1 VRLRRR
7 RRQSTQ
13 IINKKTTSSPPASSY
28 YSPPETKRG
37 GRKILLF
44 FILVIILG
52 SVSYYFYNLNFKKEL
67 PKSPGSETEEISTTP
82 IEPVEEEQQQPS
94 PMIHT
99 IQVEILNGCGI
110 NGVAKIFQSILR
122 DNGIDVVNTENY
134 VVRGKVFWNVDKT
147 FVIDQIG
154 VAEQAKSIAKI
165 LQIPL
170 TNIESR
176 ENPAAIYDIS
186 VVVGK
191 DYKKYIQN

>member
-1 VRLRRR
+1 MRRR

-13 IINKKTTSSPPASSY
+13 IIHKKTTSSPPASAY
-28 YSPPETKRG
+28 YSPPKPKRG
-37 GRKILLF
+37 GRRILLF

-52 SVSYYFYNLNFKKEL
+52 SVSYYFYNLNFKNEL
-67 PKSPGSETEEISTTP
+67 PESAESGTEEISKSSA
-82 IEPVEEEQQQPS
+82 EPVEEEEQQPS
-94 PMIHT
+94 PMVHT
-99 IQVEILNGCGI
+99 IQVEILNGCGV

-134 VVRGKVFWNVDKT
+134 VVKGKVFWDVDKT

-191 DYKKYIQN
+191 DYKNYMQKQ

>member
-1 VRLRRR
+1 MRRR

-13 IINKKTTSSPPASSY
+13 IIHKKTTSSPPASAY
-28 YSPPETKRG
+28 YSPPKPKRG
-37 GRKILLF
+37 GRRILLF

-52 SVSYYFYNLNFKKEL
+52 SVSYYFYNLNFKNEL
-67 PKSPGSETEEISTTP
+67 SESPESGTEEISTSSV
-82 IEPVEEEQQQPS
+82 EPVMEEEQQPS
-94 PMIHT
+94 QMVHT
-99 IQVEILNGCGI
+99 IQVEILNGCGV

-134 VVRGKVFWNVDKT
+134 VVKGKVFWDVDKT

-191 DYKKYIQN
+191 DYKNYMQKQ